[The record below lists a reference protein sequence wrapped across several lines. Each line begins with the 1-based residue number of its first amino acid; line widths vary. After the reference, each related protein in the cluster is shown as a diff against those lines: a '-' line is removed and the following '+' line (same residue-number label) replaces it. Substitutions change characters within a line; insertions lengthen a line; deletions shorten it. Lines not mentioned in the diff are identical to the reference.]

1 MRIRSWLSE
10 VYSRRLLR
18 LVTAYT
24 WYIAK
29 HVPYASNTWK
39 TILEED
45 AGKPGEERMERRGG
59 HDAVARA
66 PGKGCVRNPSYG
78 HQGDT
83 HRAGGKG
90 SGCSIFGHSPIHLRE
105 YQTAEGLT
113 SGKQERGRTRKSWR
127 ATGNSAGHGVLLK
140 MMEGRV
146 RNFLF
151 PARPEDAPGT
161 TAAAGKPGVVFLS
174 VSPRRILRSP
184 RSPGISGN
192 IRHSV
197 HFLSGGPYTCPKNR
211 LCPEA
216 GKKEDRRGR
225 RRSSEEEVQDV
236 SGLL

>member
-24 WYIAK
+24 WYNAK

-45 AGKPGEERMERRGG
+45 AGKPGEERMERRGS

-83 HRAGGKG
+83 HRAGEKG
-90 SGCSIFGHSPIHLRE
+90 SGCSIFGHSPIHLRK
-105 YQTAEGLT
+105 YLTAGVT
-113 SGKQERGRTRKSWR
+113 DFRKQERGRTRKFWR
-127 ATGNSAGHGVLLK
+127 AAGNSAGHGVLSE

-161 TAAAGKPGVVFLS
+161 TAAAGKPGTVFLS
-174 VSPRRILRSP
+174 VSPRRILRS
-184 RSPGISGN
+184 SGISGN
-192 IRHSV
+192 IRHTRSLFIRLPI
-197 HFLSGGPYTCPKNR
+197 HMPKKQTLPGSGQK
-211 LCPEA
+211 
-216 GKKEDRRGR
+216 GR
-225 RRSSEEEVQDV
+225 PPW
-236 SGLL
+236 